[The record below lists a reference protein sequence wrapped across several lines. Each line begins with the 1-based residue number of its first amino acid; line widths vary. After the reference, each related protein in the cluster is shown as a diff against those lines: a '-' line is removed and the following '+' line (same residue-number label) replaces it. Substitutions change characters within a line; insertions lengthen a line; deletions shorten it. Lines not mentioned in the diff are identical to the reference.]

1 MFLNFFLVSSVPRAS
16 HSHNDRATASNPN
29 RTMCTEG
36 EKGTKEGV
44 ERTKPRVLYY
54 YYVILNMPWAAN
66 VLCYYR
72 GSPVS
77 AVSIS
82 AVPGLVRSPV

>member
-1 MFLNFFLVSSVPRAS
+1 MFLNFFLVSSVPNAS

-66 VLCYYR
+66 VLCYYTLYTAAT
-72 GSPVS
+72 ST
-77 AVSIS
+77 
-82 AVPGLVRSPV
+82 

>member
-1 MFLNFFLVSSVPRAS
+1 MYTTKAIRKCVFKLFLVSSVPRAS

-66 VLCYYR
+66 VLCYYT
-72 GSPVS
+72 
-77 AVSIS
+77 
-82 AVPGLVRSPV
+82 LYCCY